1 MYEQTEF
8 KIARRNLILSS
19 LATAGAWPIASGLA
33 MAQAAPAAP
42 DAGGGASGSAP
53 PAAPPPSAKAAQ
65 DAVKKVEDT
74 ILRISREVWETPEL
88 SLHEEL
94 SSKIHIR
101 ELEAAGFAIVSTG
114 TSGIPTA
121 FVAEWSQGEGGPK
134 VGFLPEYDAL
144 PGLGNAAEPRQTP
157 GPSGIEVGHG
167 CGHNM
172 LGAGC
177 TGAALALKEMM
188 VADGTP
194 GTLRVFG
201 CAAEETE
208 GAKVYMARDGL
219 FNDLDACLAWH
230 PAPAN
235 GTGLLRTAAVDM
247 INVTFRGRTAHAG
260 VDPWEG
266 RSALKG
272 AEMFGIGVQFMR
284 EHVRPTTRL
293 HYVYTSAGETPN
305 VVPDHA
311 SVFIMIRDAD
321 REQVRAVTDW
331 VRQVAQGAAMSTRT
345 EAEIDLFFGLHDLLP
360 NEPMVKRLH
369 QHITATPIEWTEE
382 EQAFAKACQ
391 RETQLPE
398 AGITDQVLPILPEV
412 SMGGGTDV
420 GDVSYNTPVGI
431 FAIATMPVG
440 VGLHTWPVTA
450 CGGMSIGDK
459 SSLYSAMVMA
469 GVGHD
474 VLTDPEFR
482 AQVRADFE
490 KRLKG
495 RPYVS
500 PLPPDKL
507 RPSGIPP
514 HLLLRDGSGEIV
526 EEVYEYEEGE
536 VEAPPARTS

>member
-1 MYEQTEF
+1 MHEGPGF
-8 KIARRNLILSS
+8 KIARRDLLLGS
-19 LATAGAWPIASGLA
+19 LATAGALPLTGVALA
-33 MAQAAPAAP
+33 QSVAEGAAQATEP
-42 DAGGGASGSAP
+42 SAP
-53 PAAPPPSAKAAQ
+53 PASAKLAQ
-65 DAVKKVEDT
+65 EAVKTVEDA

-88 SLHEEL
+88 SLHEEQ
-94 SSKIHIR
+94 SAKIHIR
-101 ELEAAGFAIVSTG
+101 ELTAAGFSIVSNG

-121 FVAEWSQGEGGPK
+121 FVAEWSQGSGGAK

-157 GPSGIEVGHG
+157 GPAGIEVGHG

-177 TGAALALKEMM
+177 TGAAIALKQMM
-188 VADGTP
+188 IEDGTP
-194 GTLRVFG
+194 GTIRVFG

-219 FNDLDACLAWH
+219 FDDLDACLAWH

-235 GTGLLRTAAVDM
+235 GTGLLRTAAIDM
-247 INVTFRGRTAHAG
+247 INVQFRGRTAHAG

-272 AEMFGIGVQFMR
+272 AEMFGTGVQFMR

-293 HYVYTSAGETPN
+293 HYVYTDAGGTPN
-305 VVPDHA
+305 VTPDRA
-311 SVFIMIRDAD
+311 AVFIMIRDAD
-321 REQVRAVTDW
+321 REQVREVTNW
-331 VRQVAQGAAMSTRT
+331 VRQVAQGAAMATQT
-345 EAEIDLFFGLHDLLP
+345 QAEIDLFFGIHDLLP
-360 NEPMVKRLH
+360 NEPMVQRLH
-369 QHITATPIEWTEE
+369 KHLLATPIEWSEE
-382 EQAFAKACQ
+382 EQEFARACQ
-391 RETQLPE
+391 REMALPE
-398 AGITDQVLPILPEV
+398 AGILDSVLPILPEI

-459 SSLYSAMVMA
+459 SSLYSAMVLA
-469 GVGHD
+469 GAGHD
-474 VLTDPEFR
+474 VLTDKAFR
-482 AQVRADFE
+482 DEVRADFE
-490 KRLKG
+490 KRLAG
-495 RPYVS
+495 RPYIS
-500 PLPPDKL
+500 PLPEGKL
-507 RPSGIPP
+507 RPSGVPP

-526 EEVYEYEEGE
+526 EEFYEYDG
-536 VEAPPARTS
+536 VEDGPTD